1 MLDRRRPLRLVLDD
15 PSLSADDVALLRVF
29 AADAELEIWHTRQGI
44 EQHLE
49 VVDDFDTPFPM
60 GGSRTV
66 FGISAESSTMFGIY
80 GVDRLREQ
88 AAAIAAETGE
98 NEEEAFRALAFA
110 AASDELDADGF
121 VTTREYVLA
130 KTGSNRA
137 IAFSP
142 NDAFALIGLVRRAHG
157 NDTLGSDMM
166 NVRLGG
172 STYHFILERELLRDG
187 WPWFSGLVS
196 SGSANG
202 EDGLVYL
209 GQTARERFTRVLQIR
224 ERVHLAAKG
233 EPTRARGDEIVFQ
246 LETLLMFLSAGF
258 DAAARVAHVVYFG
271 GDYGSAGWRRER
283 WRERLREA
291 APELAVLADDE
302 TTGGALLQLIGALR
316 NTIHGEG
323 LRAGEVAQ
331 AGQPPA
337 QLVRVTEREA
347 ERLKRLLAQIGA
359 DPTAWGVHETT
370 RDLRLAA
377 DRFIEALV
385 PEATA
390 LLNRLMAATDTT
402 RLPGAAGAPIAR
414 LVDQPSPEWWNDM
427 LSFEIRQRVRLLSGL

>member
-1 MLDRRRPLRLVLDD
+1 LGSFLC
-15 PSLSADDVALLRVF
+15 
-29 AADAELEIWHTRQGI
+29 I
-44 EQHLE
+44 E
-49 VVDDFDTPFPM
+49 T
-60 GGSRTV
+60 
-66 FGISAESSTMFGIY
+66 
-80 GVDRLREQ
+80 
-88 AAAIAAETGE
+88 
-98 NEEEAFRALAFA
+98 
-110 AASDELDADGF
+110 
-121 VTTREYVLA
+121 EYVLA
-130 KTGSNRA
+130 EKGANSAT
-137 IAFSP
+137 AFRP

-157 NDTLGSDMM
+157 NDALGSDMM
-166 NVRLGG
+166 SLPLRG

-196 SGSANG
+196 SGQAN
-202 EDGLVYL
+202 DDSLVYL

-233 EPTRARGDEIVFQ
+233 EPTRTRGDEIVFQ
-246 LETLLMFLSAGF
+246 LETLLMFLSASF

-283 WRERLREA
+283 WRERLHEA
-291 APELAVLADDE
+291 APELAALADDG
-302 TTGGALLQLIGALR
+302 TIGGAVLQLIGTLR

-331 AGQPPA
+331 SGQPPA

-347 ERLKRLLAQIGA
+347 ERLKRLLDQIGA
-359 DPTAWGVHETT
+359 DPTAWGVHETAS
-370 RDLRLAA
+370 DLRLAA

-402 RLPGAAGAPIAR
+402 RLPGAAGAPIAS

-427 LSFEIRQRVRLLSGL
+427 LSFEIRRRVRLLSGL